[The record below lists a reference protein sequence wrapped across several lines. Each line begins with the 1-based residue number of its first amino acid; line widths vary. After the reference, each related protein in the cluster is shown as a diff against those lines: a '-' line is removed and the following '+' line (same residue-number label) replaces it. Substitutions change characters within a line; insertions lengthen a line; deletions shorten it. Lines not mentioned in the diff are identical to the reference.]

1 MFAPWKESYGKPKPC
16 IKKQRHP
23 FLYKVCILE
32 AMVFPVVMYICEKCT
47 IKKPECW
54 RIDAFKLW
62 CWRRLFRDPW
72 TARSNQSIL
81 KEINPE
87 YLLEGLMLKLQYVG
101 YLIWRADSLEKILM
115 LGKIECKRRGW
126 QRMRW
131 LDGIT
136 YSMDTSLRK
145 LGDGEVRGSLVCCN
159 PRGCRVGHGWTTEQQ
174 GSVVKNLLHC
184 SRFWFDLWV
193 GKISWRK
200 CNPLK
205 YSCLEDSMDRGA
217 WWATVH
223 GVEFDMTEHE
233 HKNGRTAMYI
243 KKF

>member
-1 MFAPWKESYGKPKPC
+1 MSRGIHTANEPAWRLQLYIFMNLLSVFGHVLVLSTPW
-16 IKKQRHP
+16 
-23 FLYKVCILE
+23 
-32 AMVFPVVMYICEKCT
+32 
-47 IKKPECW
+47 
-54 RIDAFKLW
+54 
-62 CWRRLFRDPW
+62 
-72 TARSNQSIL
+72 
-81 KEINPE
+81 
-87 YLLEGLMLKLQYVG
+87 LKLQYSG
-101 YLIWRADSLEKILM
+101 HLMGRANSLEKTLM
-115 LGKIECKRRGW
+115 LGKIEGRRRRGW

-223 GVEFDMTEHE
+223 EVAKELD
-233 HKNGRTAMYI
+233 I
-243 KKF
+243 P